1 MRSVSAVSLTKQLGD
16 VAEAAILA
24 EELGDGRRSSSLR
37 FVAPSNDQAARIR
50 WAATYAEW

>member
-1 MRSVSAVSLTKQLGD
+1 VSLTKQLGD